1 MRTRLQTL
9 QILEDNLERIKAFGV
24 KQLGIFGSVARDEE
38 TEKSDIDVLVDLERE
53 TFDNYM
59 GLLFYLEGLFG
70 KKVDLAIKNSLKSR
84 IKERILSE
92 TVYIKGFQ

>member
-9 QILEDNLERIKAFGV
+9 QILEDNLDRIKAFGV
-24 KQLGIFGSVARDEE
+24 KQLGIFGSVARGEE

-59 GLLFYLEGLFG
+59 GLLFYLEDLFG
-70 KKVDLAIKNSLKSR
+70 KKVDLAIKNSLKPR
-84 IKERILSE
+84 IRDRILAE
-92 TVYIKGFQ
+92 TVYVKGL

>member
-24 KQLGIFGSVARDEE
+24 KQLGIFGSVARGEE

-59 GLLFYLEGLFG
+59 GLLFYLEDLFG
-70 KKVDLAIKNSLKSR
+70 KKVDLAIKNSLKPR
-84 IKERILSE
+84 IRDRILSE
-92 TVYIKGFQ
+92 TVYVKGL

>member
-1 MRTRLQTL
+1 MRTRLQTI

-24 KQLGIFGSVARDEE
+24 KQLGIFGSVARGEE

-59 GLLFYLEGLFG
+59 GLLFYLEDLFG
-70 KKVDLAIKNSLKSR
+70 KKVDLAIKNSLKPR
-84 IKERILSE
+84 IRDRILSE
-92 TVYIKGFQ
+92 TVYVKGL

>member
-1 MRTRLQTL
+1 M

-24 KQLGIFGSVARDEE
+24 KQLGIFGSVARDED
-38 TEKSDIDVLVDLERE
+38 TENSDIDVLVDLEKE

-70 KKVDLAIKNSLKSR
+70 KKVDLAIENSLKPR
-84 IKERILSE
+84 IKDRILSE
-92 TVYIKGFQ
+92 TVYLNGLQ

>member
-1 MRTRLQTL
+1 MRTRLQTI

-24 KQLGIFGSVARDEE
+24 KQLGIFGSVARGEE

-59 GLLFYLEGLFG
+59 GLLFYLEDLFG
-70 KKVDLAIKNSLKSR
+70 KKVDLAIKNSLKPR
-84 IKERILSE
+84 IRDRILAE
-92 TVYIKGFQ
+92 TVYVKGL

>member
-9 QILEDNLERIKAFGV
+9 QILEDNLDRIKAFGV
-24 KQLGIFGSVARDEE
+24 KQLGIFGSVARGEE

-59 GLLFYLEGLFG
+59 GLLFYLEDLFG
-70 KKVDLAIKNSLKSR
+70 KKVDLAIKNSLKPR
-84 IKERILSE
+84 IRDRILSE
-92 TVYIKGFQ
+92 TVYVKGL

>member
-24 KQLGIFGSVARDEE
+24 KQLGIFGSVARGEE

-59 GLLFYLEGLFG
+59 GLLFYLEDLFG
-70 KKVDLAIKNSLKSR
+70 KKVDLAIKNSLKPR
-84 IKERILSE
+84 IRDRILAE
-92 TVYIKGFQ
+92 TVYVKGL